1 MLSLIKGPYL
11 QWPTQESITIVWETS
26 HEASSEVLFWRTEQV
41 HCGLNG
47 RPRTIEASGQSVQQA
62 GPACIHAITLTG
74 LDPSTTYHYRVKSAD
89 AAGNVTTSD
98 EYPLKT
104 AVLPDEPF
112 SFAVTSETGG
122 YGDDAINRRLFPQI
136 ARHRPDF
143 LLVVGDAV
151 AKGSLYEEWGR
162 WFFDPGRPLLAHT
175 PFYLCLGNHEEKSP
189 WFYRFVA
196 YPEPKN
202 YYAFDYGNARFV
214 AIDSTA
220 GLIYKD
226 RRPVA
231 VAGEAGFGPGSA
243 QYAFVE
249 SALQTASVTWKFV
262 FFHYPPY
269 VSSDY
274 QVEEMRVLCPLFER
288 YGVDVVFNS
297 HAILYERSHP
307 IRAGR
312 LDLRAGVRYIVAGG
326 AGSKPEWF
334 HPKRAWHTAQSLA
347 VPHFVQASIAG
358 PTLELRAIDDE
369 GRLFDTLTLSK

>member
-1 MLSLIKGPYL
+1 L
-11 QWPTQESITIVWETS
+11 
-26 HEASSEVLFWRTEQV
+26 LF
-41 HCGLNG
+41 
-47 RPRTIEASGQSVQQA
+47 
-62 GPACIHAITLTG
+62 
-74 LDPSTTYHYRVKSAD
+74 
-89 AAGNVTTSD
+89 
-98 EYPLKT
+98 
-104 AVLPDEPF
+104 
-112 SFAVTSETGG
+112 
-122 YGDDAINRRLFPQI
+122 
-136 ARHRPDF
+136 
-143 LLVVGDAV
+143 VGDAV

-162 WFFDPGRPLLAHT
+162 WFFDPGRPLFTNT

-202 YYAFDYGNARFV
+202 YYAFDYGNARFI

-220 GLIYKD
+220 GLIYRD
-226 RRPVA
+226 RRPV
-231 VAGEAGFGPGSA
+231 VVEGEDGFGPGSA

-249 SALQTASVTWKFV
+249 SALQSAPATWKFV

-274 QVEEMRVLCPLFER
+274 QVDEMRALCPLFEQ

-312 LDLRAGVRYIVAGG
+312 LDLRAGVRYVVAGG

-347 VPHFVQASIAG
+347 TPHFVSVSIAG
-358 PTLELRAIDDE
+358 PTLELRAIDCD
-369 GRLFDTLTLSK
+369 GRLFDTLTLNK